1 MFQDRQEA
9 GRLLGEFLRRVV
21 PARGEDA
28 VVLAI
33 PRGGAIVAQPVA
45 EVLQAPLD
53 VIVPRKLGAPD
64 NPELAIG
71 ALAVSEG
78 VDITVLDE
86 DSLAWLRVPPGYVAA
101 EVERQRR
108 EILRR
113 EEVYRQGR
121 PPVPLGG
128 RTVVVVDDG
137 VATGLTA
144 RAALIAVSRQG
155 PKEAVLAVPVA
166 PPETLREF
174 ARLGL
179 KLLALETPSPFGAVG
194 RFYGDFRPVEDDEV
208 LAVLSAAR
216 GSSGPPSGRP

>member
-1 MFQDRQEA
+1 MTFKDRQEA
-9 GRLLGEFLRRVV
+9 GRLLGEFLRGVI

-33 PRGGAIVAQPVA
+33 PRGGVVLAHVVAQA
-45 EVLQAPLD
+45 LASPLD

-71 ALAVSEG
+71 ALALADGE
-78 VDITVLDE
+78 DIVVLDE
-86 DSLAWLRVPPGYVAA
+86 DSLAWLRVPAGYVQA

-108 EILRR
+108 EIQRR

-121 PPVPLGG
+121 PPVPLAGK
-128 RTVVVVDDG
+128 TVVIVDDG

-144 RAALIAVSRQG
+144 RAALAAVSRRG

-166 PPETLREF
+166 PPETVREF
-174 ARLGL
+174 SRMGL
-179 KLLALETPSPFGAVG
+179 KLLALETPAPFGAVG
-194 RFYGDFRPVEDDEV
+194 RFYDDFRPVEDDEV
-208 LAVLSAAR
+208 LAVLAAAR
-216 GSSGPPSGRP
+216 GSSGAG

>member
-9 GRLLGEFLRRVV
+9 GRLLAEFLGRVI

-33 PRGGAIVAQPVA
+33 PRGGAIVALPVA
-45 EVLQAPLD
+45 EGLQAPLD

-71 ALAVSEG
+71 ALALSDGE
-78 VDITVLDE
+78 DITVLDE
-86 DSLAWLRVPPGYVAA
+86 ESLAWLRVPPGYVAA

-113 EEVYRQGR
+113 EGVYRQGR
-121 PPVPLGG
+121 PPVPLAG

-144 RAALIAVSRQG
+144 RAALSAVSRQQ

-166 PPETLREF
+166 PPETVREF
-174 ARLGL
+174 AHLGL

-208 LAVLSAAR
+208 LAVLTAAR
-216 GSSGPPSGRP
+216 R

>member
-9 GRLLGEFLRRVV
+9 GRLLAEFLRQVV
-21 PARGEDA
+21 AARGEDA

-45 EVLQAPLD
+45 AGLQAPLD

-71 ALAVSEG
+71 ALAVSDGE
-78 VDITVLDE
+78 DITVLDE

-101 EVERQRR
+101 EVERQRT

-121 PPVPLGG
+121 PPVPLAG

-194 RFYGDFRPVEDDEV
+194 RFYADFRPVEDDEV
-208 LAVLSAAR
+208 LAVLAGSR
-216 GSSGPPSGRP
+216 GAVPPA

>member
-1 MFQDRQEA
+1 MFEDRQEA
-9 GRLLGEFLRRVV
+9 GRRLGAYLRQVI
-21 PARGEDA
+21 PARGEEV

-33 PRGGAIVAQPVA
+33 PRGGAIVAQAVA
-45 EVLQAPLD
+45 EALEAPLD

-71 ALAVSEG
+71 ALALSGGEE
-78 VDITVLDE
+78 ITVLDE
-86 DSLAWLRVPPGYVAA
+86 ESLAWLRVPASYVR
-101 EVERQRR
+101 EETERQRS

-113 EEVYRQGR
+113 EQVYRQGG
-121 PPVPLGG
+121 PPLSLAD

-144 RAALIAVSRQG
+144 RAAMAAVSRQS
-155 PKEAVLAVPVA
+155 PREAVLAVPVA

-174 ARLGL
+174 NRRGL

-194 RFYGDFRPVEDDEV
+194 RFYADFRPIEDREV
-208 LAVLSAAR
+208 LDVLAAAR
-216 GSSGPPSGRP
+216 RT